1 MKLNQRFQFR
11 LNDIRIWIF
20 VFFVIRMVGITNP
33 PLETGHNWRQCL
45 TNMMARN
52 FYDGRANILY
62 PEIDY
67 AGNNSGIIGSEFPLF
82 NYLIYLTSLAFD
94 YSHWYGRLINL
105 IVSSFGIYF
114 FFLLIRKLTSEKIAF
129 LASIV
134 LLSSIWFAFSRKI
147 MPDTFSVS
155 LVLIGLYCCHKY
167 LYSGKWIQ
175 LILFFLLTTLGGLC
189 KIPSLYL
196 LSALSILIFIPGL
209 DGYRKAYVI
218 VVTSICIGV
227 VALWYFYWVPYLLAT
242 YHNQLYFPRGIIE
255 GFKEIVPLA
264 NRFFRNFY
272 FNALNSYIAFIC
284 CLVGAYLVIS
294 GHGKYRREILLV
306 LTFTFFV
313 FILKT
318 GEVFPLHN
326 YYVIPF
332 VPVMAVLAGIAID
345 RIPIKFQAM
354 LLLLIVAEGILN
366 QQHDF
371 FIRKNQRN
379 VMLLESLADQ
389 FTDKKD
395 LIVINGGQSPQ
406 EIYFTHRKGWSVN
419 NDKINPNLLLQFKNA
434 GAAYLIINHKTFND
448 SLTYL
453 HPLGNMEEYSIYSLK
468 E

>member
-45 TNMMARN
+45 TNMTARN

-67 AGNNSGIIGSEFPLF
+67 AGNNSGIIGSEFPFF

-196 LSALSILIFIPGL
+196 LSALSILIFIPGV
-209 DGYRKAYVI
+209 DRYRKAYVM
-218 VVTSICIGV
+218 VVTSLCIGV

-284 CLVGAYLVIS
+284 CL
-294 GHGKYRREILLV
+294 
-306 LTFTFFV
+306 
-313 FILKT
+313 
-318 GEVFPLHN
+318 
-326 YYVIPF
+326 
-332 VPVMAVLAGIAID
+332 
-345 RIPIKFQAM
+345 
-354 LLLLIVAEGILN
+354 
-366 QQHDF
+366 
-371 FIRKNQRN
+371 
-379 VMLLESLADQ
+379 
-389 FTDKKD
+389 
-395 LIVINGGQSPQ
+395 
-406 EIYFTHRKGWSVN
+406 
-419 NDKINPNLLLQFKNA
+419 
-434 GAAYLIINHKTFND
+434 
-448 SLTYL
+448 
-453 HPLGNMEEYSIYSLK
+453 
-468 E
+468 